1 MKTRVR
7 CLISGRVQGVAFRW
21 FAEREAS
28 ALGLAGWARNL
39 ADGRVEVLAEGE
51 TRAVESYVG
60 RLRLGPS
67 MARVDDVT
75 EEWSNFKGDLTGFRI
90 LRGW

>member
-1 MKTRVR
+1 MKTRVH

-28 ALGLAGWARNL
+28 IFGLAGWARNL
-39 ADGRVEVLAEGE
+39 ADGRVEVTAEGE
-51 TRAVESYVG
+51 TQAVESFVG

-67 MARVDDVT
+67 MARVDEVT
-75 EEWSNFKGDLTGFRI
+75 EEWLDFRGDLTGFRI
-90 LRGW
+90 LRGF